1 MKRKPFSIVY
11 APAVRDHILAIDKS
25 ERSFIRQA
33 IMDKLSNEPNVE
45 SRNRKPL
52 KRPAEHGGDWELR
65 FGEQNRYRVFYRLD
79 LVRREVRVL
88 AVGVKE
94 RERLFIAGKEV
105 KL

>member
-1 MKRKPFSIVY
+1 V
-11 APAVRDHILAIDKS
+11 VRDHILAIDKS

-33 IMDKLSNEPNVE
+33 IMEQLSNEPNIE

-52 KRPAEHGGDWELR
+52 KSPAEEGTDWELR
-65 FGEQNRYRVFYRLD
+65 FGEQNRYRVFYRFD
-79 LVRREVRVL
+79 FVQREVRVL

-94 RERLFIAGKEV
+94 RDRLFIGGREM